1 MAERRGEGCPIRLL
15 LLLALLLTLE
25 WRWWAWPSAP
35 VPTPPPAAPP
45 EEPGPPPPPK
55 EPLDVAPRAT
65 WGGRLKK
72 KLSCSATGMGGPLAW
87 ALEPGREA
95 RWGLLGGPEVTELP
109 NPELDTLCIRLAI
122 DVSAGH
128 SKCTQWNTCNT
139 SHHQVP
145 SWCGA

>member
-1 MAERRGEGCPIRLL
+1 MAERRGDGCPIRLL

-35 VPTPPPAAPP
+35 VPAPPPAAPP
-45 EEPGPPPPPK
+45 EEPPPPPK
-55 EPLDVAPRAT
+55 EPLDVAPRAA

-72 KLSCSATGMGGPLAW
+72 KSSCSATGMGGPLAW
-87 ALEPGREA
+87 ALEPGRET

-139 SHHQVP
+139 SRHQVL
-145 SWCGA
+145 SSQ